1 MEVGYRQK
9 SDSNCAPGDKFI
21 FKVFSFFEI

>member
-9 SDSNCAPGDKFI
+9 SVSNCAPGDKFI
-21 FKVFSFFEI
+21 FKVSSFFEI